1 MNGRKSWGQR
11 LQSFTDCVYNRSEE
25 FPRNMKKI
33 LIVAVALSAA
43 ALAQDNPL
51 TTVASNMYKQ
61 VSGNITKSIEKM
73 PADKFG
79 FKSVDGT
86 MAVSEFIGHL
96 ADANMMYCTA
106 VTGGTRP
113 ASVRKETSK
122 EVLAKAWAASV
133 AECTKAWGMTTDA
146 GMTKMV
152 KMGQREVPAAQVLLG
167 NTNHTWE
174 HYGNLVTLLRMN
186 GLVPPS
192 SEGR

>member
-1 MNGRKSWGQR
+1 
-11 LQSFTDCVYNRSEE
+11 
-25 FPRNMKKI
+25 MKKVWI
-33 LIVAVALSAA
+33 AVMALSVCAVA
-43 ALAQDNPL
+43 QENPL
-51 TTVASNMYKQ
+51 TTVASTMYKQ
-61 VSGNITKSIEKM
+61 VSGNITKSIDKM

-86 MAVSEFIGHL
+86 MPFSEFVGHL

-113 ASVRKETSK
+113 ASVRKETAK
-122 EVLAKAWAASV
+122 PALAAAWAASV
-133 AECTKAWGMTTDA
+133 AECNKAWGMTTDA

>member
-1 MNGRKSWGQR
+1 MA
-11 LQSFTDCVYNRSEE
+11 CIYNHSEE
-25 FPRNMKKI
+25 LNPPNMRKTLLVI
-33 LIVAVALSAA
+33 VALSAVA
-43 ALAQDNPL
+43 VAQENPL
-51 TTVASNMYKQ
+51 TTVAANLYKQ
-61 VSGNITKSIEKM
+61 VSGNVTKSIEKM

-79 FKSVDGT
+79 FQSVEGT
-86 MAVSEFIGHL
+86 MTFSEFIGHL

-106 VTGGTRP
+106 VTGGARP

-122 EVLAKAWAASV
+122 EVLAKAWAAAV
-133 AECTKAWGMTTDA
+133 EECNRAWGMTTDA
-146 GMTKMV
+146 RLTQMV